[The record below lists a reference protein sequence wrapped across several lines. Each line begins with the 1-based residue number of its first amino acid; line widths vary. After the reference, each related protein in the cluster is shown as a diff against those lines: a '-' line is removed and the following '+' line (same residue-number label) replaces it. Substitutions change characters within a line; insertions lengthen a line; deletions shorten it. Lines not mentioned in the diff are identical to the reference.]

1 MKKIVTAAVDDTVPT
16 VFVIVPAPKEANEAE
31 ELMRD
36 AEKARA
42 AIESG
47 KTLEATKTTFRVAK
61 RMVASATNLYNSVSE
76 AVSDPYGKA
85 EEVIKEILK
94 ANEFRMYLVC
104 ELCYRNQPEDDGDDG
119 AVWPV
124 KITSPSD
131 QTVQVAAKLVPLAR
145 TFVQVSKTVNGVAG
159 IGRVRYF
166 AITAPTFFIDVASSA
181 PLFLFPVLNAVV
193 DLP

>member
-1 MKKIVTAAVDDTVPT
+1 MTAAVDDTVPT

-61 RMVASATNLYNSVSE
+61 RMVASATKLYNSVSE

-131 QTVQVAAKLVPLAR
+131 QTVQVATKILPLAR
-145 TFVQVSKTVNGVAG
+145 LFVQGANTFNGLVNM
-159 IGRVRYF
+159 GRVRYF
-166 AITAPTFFIDVASSA
+166 AITVPTFF
-181 PLFLFPVLNAVV
+181 
-193 DLP
+193 

>member
-1 MKKIVTAAVDDTVPT
+1 MKKIVTAAVDNTVPT
-16 VFVIVPAPKEANEAE
+16 VFVIVPAPKEPSEVE

-42 AIESG
+42 TIESG
-47 KTLEATKTTFRVAK
+47 ETLEATKTTFRVAK
-61 RMVASATNLYNSVSE
+61 RMVASATKLYNSVSE

-85 EEVIKEILK
+85 GEVIKEILK

-119 AVWPV
+119 AAWPV

-159 IGRVRYF
+159 IGRVRYV
-166 AITAPTFFIDVASSA
+166 AIIVPTFFIDVASSV

>member
-1 MKKIVTAAVDDTVPT
+1 MTAAVDDTVPT

-47 KTLEATKTTFRVAK
+47 ETLEATKTTFRVAK
-61 RMVASATNLYNSVSE
+61 RMVASATKLYNSVSE

-94 ANEFRMYLVC
+94 ADEFRMYLVC

-119 AVWPV
+119 A
-124 KITSPSD
+124 
-131 QTVQVAAKLVPLAR
+131 A
-145 TFVQVSKTVNGVAG
+145 
-159 IGRVRYF
+159 
-166 AITAPTFFIDVASSA
+166 
-181 PLFLFPVLNAVV
+181 
-193 DLP
+193 